1 MPTESQFENDVWLF
15 FFILMFT
22 LCYFVA
28 GDIWINGQRILALLV
43 YLSFVRSLFFVLCY
57 YWIHRVNWKKALLL
71 FNLLKTICKVQMMTF
86 FQYFVEFT
94 FEVIYT
100 DFVCLVEYWQLLI
113 SAAVLLLL
121 KHVHITYTF
130 II

>member
-1 MPTESQFENDVWLF
+1 MPRESQFENDVWLF
-15 FFILMFT
+15 FQTNVHFML
-22 LCYFVA
+22 LCCRWYLNQWSK
-28 GDIWINGQRILALLV
+28 DIGLV
-43 YLSFVRSLFFVLCY
+43 YLSFVISLFFVLCY
-57 YWIHRVNWKKALLL
+57 YWFHRVNWKEALLL

-86 FQYFVEFT
+86 FQYLGEFT